1 MCKNRTTHS
10 AQLFV
15 ICCTNDFQDDFIK
28 IILDDDILRSQFTD
42 LDYDL
47 LKLSYEVLFSWRIF
61 IFHKLFQKYFHENC
75 PLHVSALLQRRAKLL
90 SKQDQLCLY
99 CKHMKSA
106 VINLQVC
113 DLSVLSCLSLM
124 FTKIIS
130 SFFSLKL
137 LHSWCYLITE
147 WR

>member
-1 MCKNRTTHS
+1 LHEAFDIHLASGALDDFVRRTS
-10 AQLFV
+10 SSK
-15 ICCTNDFQDDFIK
+15 DDFIK

-47 LKLSYEVLFSWRIF
+47 LKLSYE
-61 IFHKLFQKYFHENC
+61 
-75 PLHVSALLQRRAKLL
+75 RRAKLL

-137 LHSWCYLITE
+137 LHS
-147 WR
+147 